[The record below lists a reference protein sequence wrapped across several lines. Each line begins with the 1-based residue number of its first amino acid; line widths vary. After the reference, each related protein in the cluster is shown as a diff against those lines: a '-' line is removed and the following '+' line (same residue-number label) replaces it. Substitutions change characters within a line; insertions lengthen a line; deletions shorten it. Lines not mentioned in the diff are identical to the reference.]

1 MDDYQ
6 VYTFDARLPVYQY
19 GGCATRVDRC
29 LTVTDIFT
37 NVGET
42 GQAQRVYC
50 FEMGFLKNGI
60 RLPYGRVRVQNN
72 IAISQ
77 MPGCCCGSCSLFSDD
92 FVFDPSVVDL
102 GCCILSYLC
111 LQQNTGTPARRIWDY
126 MCGYYG
132 VNIDCEVLQFL
143 YEIREKWKIML
154 QNNIGVVCV

>member
-37 NVGET
+37 NVDET
-42 GQAQRVYC
+42 GQTQRVYC
-50 FEMGFLKNGI
+50 FETAFLKNGI

-72 IAISQ
+72 IAVSQ
-77 MPGCCCGSCSLFSDD
+77 MPGCCCGSCSLLNDESL
-92 FVFDPSVVDL
+92 DPSAVDS
-102 GCCILSYLC
+102 GCCVLSYLC

-132 VNIDCEVLQFL
+132 INIDCEVLQFL
-143 YEIREKWKIML
+143 YEIREKWKILL
-154 QNNIGVVCV
+154 QNDIGVVCV